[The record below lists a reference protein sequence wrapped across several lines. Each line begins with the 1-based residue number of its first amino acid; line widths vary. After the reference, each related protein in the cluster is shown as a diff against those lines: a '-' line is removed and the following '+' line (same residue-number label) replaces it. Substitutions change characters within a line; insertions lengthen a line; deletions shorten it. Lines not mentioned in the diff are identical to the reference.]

1 MVSFKK
7 ALKDASKNSE
17 EKERG
22 KETEKDNII
31 HWKKYVIPPSP
42 STMDERYTD
51 VTMKRK
57 KYDIKCPE
65 SPVVASELQKY
76 LTVKHH

>member
-31 HWKKYVIPPSP
+31 HLKKYVIPP

-65 SPVVASELQKY
+65 SLVVASQLQKY

>member
-7 ALKDASKNSE
+7 ALKGASKNSE
-17 EKERG
+17 EKEGG
-22 KETEKDNII
+22 KETEKDNIF
-31 HWKKYVIPPSP
+31 HWKKYVIPP

-51 VTMKRK
+51 VTIKRK

-65 SPVVASELQKY
+65 SPFVASQLQKY
-76 LTVKHH
+76 LTVKYH